1 MNTVT
6 LGVSSIDDVKGRLAA
21 AFRDEPQGQ
30 RISFASV
37 DLLWKV
43 ISPKRWD
50 IIRAMTGQG
59 PLAIREVARRLGR
72 DVKGC
77 TAICWRSSMPVWSIV
92 RRTVSFFP
100 MMPSTSI
107 SCSRPHN
114 TIPISPSQSGHFE
127 KAQLGT
133 DFGKSR
139 PRQRA
144 CRRYKYAVSINLHL
158 REAYSH
164 EPTTR

>member
-6 LGVSSIDDVKGRLAA
+6 LGVSSIDDVKERLAA
-21 AFRDEPQGQ
+21 AFRNEPQGQ

-72 DVKGC
+72 DVKGVHGDML
-77 TAICWRSSMPVWSIV
+77 ALINAGVVDRAENGVV
-92 RRTVSFFP
+92 FP
-100 MMPSTSI
+100 YDAVHVDFML
-107 SCSRPHN
+107 
-114 TIPISPSQSGHFE
+114 
-127 KAQLGT
+127 KA
-133 DFGKSR
+133 
-139 PRQRA
+139 A
-144 CRRYKYAVSINLHL
+144 
-158 REAYSH
+158 
-164 EPTTR
+164 

>member
-6 LGVSSIDDVKGRLAA
+6 LGVSSIDDVKERLAA

-72 DVKGC
+72 DVKGVHGDML
-77 TAICWRSSMPVWSIV
+77 ALINAGVVDRAENGVV
-92 RRTVSFFP
+92 FP
-100 MMPSTSI
+100 YEAVHVDFML
-107 SCSRPHN
+107 
-114 TIPISPSQSGHFE
+114 
-127 KAQLGT
+127 KA
-133 DFGKSR
+133 
-139 PRQRA
+139 A
-144 CRRYKYAVSINLHL
+144 
-158 REAYSH
+158 
-164 EPTTR
+164 

>member
-1 MNTVT
+1 MNIVT
-6 LGVSSIDDVKGRLAA
+6 LGVSSIDDVKERLAA

-72 DVKGC
+72 DVKGVHGDIL
-77 TAICWRSSMPVWSIV
+77 ALINAGVV
-92 RRTVSFFP
+92 DRTENGVVFP
-100 MMPSTSI
+100 YDAVHVDFML
-107 SCSRPHN
+107 
-114 TIPISPSQSGHFE
+114 
-127 KAQLGT
+127 KA
-133 DFGKSR
+133 
-139 PRQRA
+139 A
-144 CRRYKYAVSINLHL
+144 
-158 REAYSH
+158 
-164 EPTTR
+164 

>member
-6 LGVSSIDDVKGRLAA
+6 LGVSSIDDVKERLAA

-72 DVKGC
+72 DVKG
-77 TAICWRSSMPVWSIV
+77 VHGDV
-92 RRTVSFFP
+92 FP
-100 MMPSTSI
+100 YDAVHVDFML
-107 SCSRPHN
+107 
-114 TIPISPSQSGHFE
+114 
-127 KAQLGT
+127 KA
-133 DFGKSR
+133 
-139 PRQRA
+139 A
-144 CRRYKYAVSINLHL
+144 
-158 REAYSH
+158 
-164 EPTTR
+164 

>member
-6 LGVSSIDDVKGRLAA
+6 LGVSSIDDVKERLAA

-50 IIRAMTGQG
+50 IIRTMTGQG

-72 DVKGC
+72 DVKGVHGDML
-77 TAICWRSSMPVWSIV
+77 ALINAGVVDRAENGVV
-92 RRTVSFFP
+92 FP
-100 MMPSTSI
+100 YDAVHVDFML
-107 SCSRPHN
+107 
-114 TIPISPSQSGHFE
+114 
-127 KAQLGT
+127 KA
-133 DFGKSR
+133 
-139 PRQRA
+139 A
-144 CRRYKYAVSINLHL
+144 
-158 REAYSH
+158 
-164 EPTTR
+164 

>member
-6 LGVSSIDDVKGRLAA
+6 LGVSSIDDVKERLAA

-50 IIRAMTGQG
+50 IIRAMAGQG

-72 DVKGC
+72 DVKGVHGDML
-77 TAICWRSSMPVWSIV
+77 ALINAGVVDRAENGVV
-92 RRTVSFFP
+92 FP
-100 MMPSTSI
+100 YDAVHVDFML
-107 SCSRPHN
+107 
-114 TIPISPSQSGHFE
+114 
-127 KAQLGT
+127 KA
-133 DFGKSR
+133 
-139 PRQRA
+139 A
-144 CRRYKYAVSINLHL
+144 
-158 REAYSH
+158 
-164 EPTTR
+164 

>member
-72 DVKGC
+72 DVKGVHGDML
-77 TAICWRSSMPVWSIV
+77 ALINAGVVDRAENGVVFRYDAVHVDFML
-92 RRTVSFFP
+92 
-100 MMPSTSI
+100 
-107 SCSRPHN
+107 
-114 TIPISPSQSGHFE
+114 
-127 KAQLGT
+127 KA
-133 DFGKSR
+133 
-139 PRQRA
+139 A
-144 CRRYKYAVSINLHL
+144 
-158 REAYSH
+158 
-164 EPTTR
+164 